1 MTPIKKRT
9 ALGLF
14 ALSLSLNSFLNADEG
29 MYPLSELSKLNLQ
42 AAGIE
47 LKPQQIFNPEG
58 VSVVDGICRVNGCT
72 GSFLSSEGLIVTNH
86 HCAFDAIQKASSSQ
100 NDYLRNGFVAKSKSE
115 EIPAPGYTVR
125 ITESYRDVSQEVL
138 SVVTDNMSYLERSKA
153 IEKRRKEI
161 EKEAETNA
169 PGLRAE
175 VAEMFTGK
183 TYVLFLY
190 TYLKDI
196 RLVFAPPVGI
206 GEFGGDID
214 NWEWPRHTGD
224 FSFMRAYTAP
234 DGGSAEYSPDNV
246 PYKPKQ
252 FLRVQPKGANEGDAV
267 FILGYPGRTLR
278 QRTASYFD
286 FEQSVRLPTLVEL
299 YSWQMREMLQAGEQD
314 RQVAIKHATRYK
326 SLANVEK
333 RSRGQLL
340 GLKRTNLIED
350 KRKSEIELQ
359 QFVDAD
365 SQRKN
370 RFGSTLRSIA
380 DVYSPQM
387 LSGKAEITLQEFRQG
402 FRALFFAMTLYESA
416 IERAK
421 PDLERETPYMDRN
434 WPLTQ
439 QQLKLAVGDWHPETD
454 QKMLTGFIQ
463 RLRNLPQESLPTE
476 VSVWLSNLESQ
487 RVDFDKLV
495 MQTSVGNWDWI
506 ESNLGR
512 SAEELGHLDDPIVKV
527 AVDLYPVFLKLR
539 ELDKERSGELNRLYG
554 DLLNAKQLQNPDKFV
569 PDANATLR
577 LTYGRIKGYSP
588 ADAIYKAPV
597 STVKGV
603 LEKTT
608 GIEPFETPKVLLDA
622 YKRKDFGPFLHPT
635 LKDVPVAILY
645 DTDTTGGNSGSPVLN
660 GKGELIGVNFDR
672 TFEATIN
679 DFAWNESYSRSIGVD
694 IRYVLW
700 VTGTVYGAVNTTD
713 EILRDSK

>member
-1 MTPIKKRT
+1 MTPMFNRARF
-9 ALGLF
+9 ALLG
-14 ALSLSLNSFLNADEG
+14 LSLSFTSFVIADEG
-29 MYPLSELSKLNLQ
+29 MFPLSELSRLDLKS
-42 AAGIE
+42 AGIE
-47 LKPQQIFNPEG
+47 LAPEKIFNPDG
-58 VSVVDGICRVNGCT
+58 VAVVDGICKVNGCT

-100 NDYLRNGFVAKSKSE
+100 SDYLKNGFVSKGRAD

-125 ITESYRDVSQEVL
+125 ITESYRDVSKEVL
-138 SVVTDNMSYLERSKA
+138 AVVSDNMSFLDRSKA
-153 IEKRRKEI
+153 IEKRRKEL
-161 EKEAETNA
+161 EKDAELA
-169 PGLRAE
+169 SPGLRAE

-183 TYVLFLY
+183 TYVLFQY

-206 GEFGGDID
+206 GEFGGDYD

-234 DGGSAEYSPDNV
+234 DGSSADYSPDNV

-252 FLRVQPKGANEGDAV
+252 FLRVQPKGANEGEAV

-278 QRTASYFD
+278 QRTASYFEY
-286 FEQSVRLPTLVEL
+286 EQTVRLPKLVEL
-299 YSWQMREMLQAGEQD
+299 YAWQMQEMTLAGEKD

-340 GLKRTNLIED
+340 GLKRTNLLED
-350 KRKSEIELQ
+350 KRQLESEFQRFI
-359 QFVDAD
+359 DAD
-365 SQRKN
+365 PDRKQRYGTILN
-370 RFGSTLRSIA
+370 SIA
-380 DVYSPQM
+380 DVYRPQM
-387 LSGKAEITLQEFRQG
+387 VSGSGEITLQEFRQG
-402 FRALFFAMTLYESA
+402 FRALSFAMTLYESA
-416 IERAK
+416 VERVK
-421 PDLERETPYMDRN
+421 PDLDREAPYMERN
-434 WPLTQ
+434 WQLTK
-439 QQLKLAVGDWHPETD
+439 QQLKLAVGDWHPDTD
-454 QKMLTGFIQ
+454 KKLLVGFVQ
-463 RLRNLPQESLPTE
+463 RLRDLPDASLPAE
-476 VSVWLSNLESQ
+476 VTSWLKQLNSDQ
-487 RVDFDKLV
+487 VDLLQLV
-495 MQTSVGNWDWI
+495 DRTSVGNWEWV
-506 ESNLGR
+506 ESNLNR
-512 SAEELGHLDDPIVKV
+512 SAKELQALDDPILKM
-527 AVDLYPVFLKLR
+527 AVGLYPVFLKLR

-554 DLLNAKQLQNPDKFV
+554 ELLDAKQMQNPDRFV

-577 LTYGRIKGYSP
+577 ITYGQIKGYSP
-588 ADAIYKAPV
+588 ADAIFKQPI

-603 LEKTT
+603 LEKST
-608 GIEPFETPKVLLDA
+608 GVEPYATPQALLDA
-622 YKRKDFGPFLHPT
+622 YDRKDFDRYLHPT

-645 DTDTTGGNSGSPVLN
+645 NTDTTGGNSGSPVLN

-700 VTGTVYGAVNTTD
+700 VTGTVYGAQNTIQ
-713 EILRDSK
+713 EILRESR